1 MKKKVNLLIIGAQK
15 AGTTSLYEY
24 IKQHPD
30 VYFSEI
36 KEITYFVVD
45 KYYQKGIEYFHSFFS
60 KYNNEKIIASSYV
73 HMLPSLDAPERV
85 LEYNKNMKF
94 IIMLRDPVSRA
105 YSAYNYAKQNGWEN
119 DNISFIDA
127 LESES
132 MRKNNNQIDLL
143 YFYNGLYS
151 SHIDNWMSRFS
162 STQFLIITDT
172 ELRNDSK
179 NVLSRI
185 TSFLNIQEYNFL
197 TDATFN
203 VTSKPRVS
211 LLNRIILTRNEKVRN
226 IIGFLIPS
234 GVKKWVLKYFI
245 PKLLDLNKSNIKF
258 SKIKADERK
267 IAEEY
272 FKNDLINLKQKYH
285 INFVE

>member
-1 MKKKVNLLIIGAQK
+1 MNKKVNLLIIGAQK

-45 KYYQKGIEYFHSFFS
+45 KYYRKGIDYFHSFFS

-73 HMLPSLDAPERV
+73 HMLPSVDAPDRV
-85 LEYNKNMKF
+85 FAYNKNMKF

-119 DNISFIDA
+119 DDISFIDS
-127 LESES
+127 LDYESI
-132 MRKNNNQIDLL
+132 RKNNNQIDLL

-151 SHIDNWMSRFS
+151 SHIDNWMSRFPS
-162 STQFLIITDT
+162 AQFLIITDT

-179 NVLSRI
+179 QVLSRI
-185 TSFLNIQEYNFL
+185 TSFLNIKECNFL

-203 VTSKPRVS
+203 VTSRPRFS
-211 LLNRIILTRNEKVRN
+211 ILNSIILTRNEKVRN

-234 GVKKWVLKYFI
+234 VLKKWILKYFI
-245 PKLLDLNKSNIKF
+245 PKLLDLNKSNVKF

-272 FKNDLINLKQKYH
+272 FKNDLMILKKKYNLE
-285 INFVE
+285 FVK